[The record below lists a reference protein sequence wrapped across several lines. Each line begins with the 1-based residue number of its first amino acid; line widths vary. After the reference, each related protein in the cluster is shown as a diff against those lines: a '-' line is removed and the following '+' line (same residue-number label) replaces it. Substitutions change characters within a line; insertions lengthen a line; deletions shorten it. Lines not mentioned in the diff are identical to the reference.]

1 MKQLTEIR
9 KELMDQ
15 HASLKRLAARVR
27 DLAEGPA
34 GEASRDQLSG
44 ILREL
49 GDGIDADNARE
60 EHLLG
65 EVLPTLDAW
74 GPERLARMDDHH
86 REEHREIAERVRD
99 AAELPDLSSAVSA
112 ALPAIDELLAHMLQE
127 EKEFLGRDLL
137 RDDVI
142 NIQQSDG

>member
-1 MKQLTEIR
+1 
-9 KELMDQ
+9 
-15 HASLKRLAARVR
+15 
-27 DLAEGPA
+27 
-34 GEASRDQLSG
+34 
-44 ILREL
+44 
-49 GDGIDADNARE
+49 
-60 EHLLG
+60 
-65 EVLPTLDAW
+65 
-74 GPERLARMDDHH
+74 MDDHH

>member
-1 MKQLTEIR
+1 MKELTEIR
-9 KELMDQ
+9 KELLGQ
-15 HASLKRLAARVR
+15 HASLKLMAAKIRE
-27 DLAEGPA
+27 LAERPS
-34 GEASRDQLSG
+34 EDISPDQLSG
-44 ILREL
+44 LLHEL
-49 GDGIDADNARE
+49 GDGIDAHNARE

-86 REEHREIAERVRD
+86 RREHREIAERVR
-99 AAELPDLSSAVSA
+99 AAAKLPDSSATLGA
-112 ALPAIDELLAHMLQE
+112 ALPAIEDLMTHMHEE

-142 NIQQSDG
+142 NIHQADG

>member
-1 MKQLTEIR
+1 MKDLTEIR

-15 HASLKRLAARVR
+15 HASLKLLAAKVR
-27 DLAEGPA
+27 ELAERPSGA
-34 GEASRDQLSG
+34 DARDQLSG
-44 ILREL
+44 LLHEL
-49 GDGIDADNARE
+49 GDGIDAHNARE

-74 GPERLARMDDHH
+74 GSERLTRMDNHH
-86 REEHREIAERVRD
+86 REEHREIAEQIR
-99 AAELPDLSSAVSA
+99 AAGELPEFPAAVNA
-112 ALPAIDELLAHMLQE
+112 ALPAIEKLMAHMREE

-142 NIQQSDG
+142 NIHQSDG